1 MKRWKDQLAHEA
13 VRRETLSRLKIAT
26 VHTPLVQSTVNPGDL
41 AVTVACAFG
50 GGKQH
55 NYAMRLDCWEVE
67 ELALAAMPRD
77 RELHPLCNFHEE
89 KTRKRRSAA
98 VKYLS
103 EQLAAALLDFVEKN
117 DPQFGYDPKE
127 WEEMNK

>member
-1 MKRWKDQLAHEA
+1 MKRWKDQLAHETE
-13 VRRETLSRLKIAT
+13 RREVMSRLKIAT
-26 VHTPLVQSTVNPGDL
+26 VHTPLVQSAVEPGDL

-55 NYAMRLDCWEVE
+55 NYAMRLGRWEVE

-77 RELHPLCNFHEE
+77 RELNPFCNIEEE

-98 VKYLS
+98 CKYLA

-117 DPQFGYDPKE
+117 DPQFGYDTKE